1 MLDRQRLASWIQP
14 QHLEDRALETYQN
27 AFTSHA
33 ARLVVIKDFLL
44 PQVAERLSRFLA
56 NEAEFKA
63 EYGLYSIEG
72 AVKEEEW
79 LLAGDQDRFFR
90 LGKLVGTRSEER
102 RVGNGGCRWG
112 GVRSEE

>member
-14 QHLEDRALETYQN
+14 QHFEDRALETYQN

-33 ARLVVIKDFLL
+33 ARLVVIRDFLV

-56 NEAEFKA
+56 NEAEFKP

-72 AVKEEEW
+72 AVKEEKCVV
-79 LLAGDQDRFFR
+79 ASDQNVFVR
-90 LGKLVGTRSEER
+90 LSKLVSTPLQIQTSP
-102 RVGNGGCRWG
+102 NALAYWQ
-112 GVRSEE
+112 VRITF

>member
-33 ARLVVIKDFLL
+33 ARLVVIRDFLV

-79 LLAGDQDRFFR
+79 LIAGDKNRLFR
-90 LGKLVGTRSEER
+90 HGKLVGTLLQFRMSR
-102 RVGNGGCRWG
+102 DALTHFQFGM
-112 GVRSEE
+112 